1 MWKTPAGCSLSD
13 NSTSG
18 SDSDWGGILKQHE
31 LRKWSCISLLL
42 PVALGGEVEA
52 GDGMGRGMGQDL
64 IITGLS
70 TCVFAIGT
78 LTLPFEPDCQTYG
91 VPATSYAHVVTPP
104 RPCLSV

>member
-52 GDGMGRGMGQDL
+52 GDGMGQDL

-70 TCVFAIGT
+70 TRVFAIGT
-78 LTLPFEPDCQTYG
+78 LALPFEPDCQTHE
-91 VPATSYAHVVTPP
+91 VPVTSYAHLVTPP
-104 RPCLSV
+104 RPYLSV